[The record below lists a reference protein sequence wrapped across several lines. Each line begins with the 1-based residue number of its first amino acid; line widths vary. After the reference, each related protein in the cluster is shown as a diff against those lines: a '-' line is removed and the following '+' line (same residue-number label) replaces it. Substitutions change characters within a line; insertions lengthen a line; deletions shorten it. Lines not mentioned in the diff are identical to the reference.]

1 LLNQH
6 GQVLAVAEAVL
17 VAVDTLAAVA
27 VAAVSAASPAAALAL
42 RQLSTVVAF
51 EQRQPSVA
59 TVHTLPVEVSA
70 DYIAPG
76 PSTTVVIALLGEVSG
91 A

>member
-17 VAVDTLAAVA
+17 VAVDTLA
-27 VAAVSAASPAAALAL
+27 VAAVSAVLPAAALAL